1 MGMQKLALGVLLS
14 LVVSP
19 AHAAPIPASC
29 ATAREFITTLEFLRS
44 DTELKP
50 SEEQARK
57 LAEQVATGCTGA
69 AARMIRV
76 AKVLHRAGLSANDS
90 LKTGVEF
97 AAKTDREMETFIAV
111 FRRAF
116 LEEYLDLDLP
126 AAVKLGRSLS
136 TEFEGDVFA
145 VRDDFERIVDHC
157 IARNRWALPKP
168 RCAQLASEI
177 ARSGQTWSG
186 GVSEPFLKLMSFA
199 TLDTS
204 GPKLATDQALNLSR
218 ELIKSGPEAVDSF
231 SIAYKYAVS
240 DGGLKLTREDA
251 IRFAQGLAAKT
262 KN

>member
-1 MGMQKLALGVLLS
+1 MIALSVLILS
-14 LVVSP
+14 SF
-19 AHAAPIPASC
+19 AGSAQAAPIPASC

-44 DTELKP
+44 DSELKP
-50 SEEQARK
+50 SEEQARQ

-76 AKVLHRAGLSANDS
+76 AKILHRAGLSANDS

-168 RCAQLASEI
+168 RCAQLAAEI
-177 ARSGQTWSG
+177 ARSGQAWSG
-186 GVSEPFLKLMSFA
+186 GVSEPFLKLMEFVTRDS
-199 TLDTS
+199 S
-204 GPKLATDQALNLSR
+204 GPKVSTDQALHLAR
-218 ELIKSGPEAVDSF
+218 DLTKSGPEAADSF
-231 SIAYKYAVS
+231 TVAYKYAVS
-240 DGGLKLTREDA
+240 DDGLKLSREDA
-251 IRFAQGLAAKT
+251 IRFAQNLAAKT
-262 KN
+262 HN